1 MAVKSTLF
9 DNILDYFGNATG
21 SNFDMITLYQINN
34 DYLVNRGGMDFF
46 KYVNDLKTQIS
57 QDNSILQVKT
67 ISYDLHNMV
76 R

>member
-1 MAVKSTLF
+1 MAVNSILF
-9 DNILDYFGNATG
+9 DNILHYFGNATG
-21 SNFDMITLYQINN
+21 SNLDMITLYQINN

>member
-1 MAVKSTLF
+1 MAVNSILF

>member
-1 MAVKSTLF
+1 MAVNSILF
-9 DNILDYFGNATG
+9 HNILDHFGNATG